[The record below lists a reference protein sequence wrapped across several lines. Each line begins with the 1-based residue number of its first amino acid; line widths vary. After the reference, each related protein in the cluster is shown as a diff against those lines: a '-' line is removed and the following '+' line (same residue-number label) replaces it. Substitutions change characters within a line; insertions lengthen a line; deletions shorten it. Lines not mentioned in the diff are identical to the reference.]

1 MNEITIFENPEFGSV
16 RTITIDGEPWLVGK
30 DIALILGY
38 SNPQKAIRDH
48 VDDED
53 KGMNEMFTPGG
64 KQNLLIINE
73 SGFYSLVISSKLSA
87 AKRFKRWVTSEVLP
101 AIRKTGAYIAEE
113 KLRESNALLEERVA
127 SLESKAEYYDTIIN
141 SRKLITVSEIAYEY
155 GIPAVNFNQLL
166 FRLGIQFRIDNTWYL
181 TEEYAGNDYVR
192 TDKRRYFDYRS
203 NTYKSYIHTRWTQKG
218 VEFLYRLLGSIGI
231 HPIRNDTDINII
243 QFS

>member
-73 SGFYSLVISSKLSA
+73 SGFYSLVISSKL
-87 AKRFKRWVTSEVLP
+87 P
-101 AIRKTGAYIAEE
+101 A
-113 KLRESNALLEERVA
+113 S
-127 SLESKAEYYDTIIN
+127 
-141 SRKLITVSEIAYEY
+141 
-155 GIPAVNFNQLL
+155 
-166 FRLGIQFRIDNTWYL
+166 
-181 TEEYAGNDYVR
+181 
-192 TDKRRYFDYRS
+192 
-203 NTYKSYIHTRWTQKG
+203 
-218 VEFLYRLLGSIGI
+218 
-231 HPIRNDTDINII
+231 
-243 QFS
+243 

>member
-73 SGFYSLVISSKLSA
+73 SGFYSLVISSKLPA

-113 KLRESNALLEERVA
+113 KLREINALLEERVA

-166 FRLGIQFRIDNTWYL
+166 FRLGIQFRVDNTWYL

-192 TDKRRYFDYRS
+192 TDKR
-203 NTYKSYIHTRWTQKG
+203 
-218 VEFLYRLLGSIGI
+218 
-231 HPIRNDTDINII
+231 
-243 QFS
+243 